1 MAYAHT
7 HSLPEG
13 DLRQR
18 ILNAISQNA
27 DRDPPGPGNT
37 AGTTAGKRSGLLFV
51 RFEGTSMQPGLKHG
65 DVLVVEPLSGQVP
78 QVGDIVLRPRSGQVF
93 EAHRVI
99 RVQQDPLRVVTRG
112 DSRPFQDRP
121 WDPRACGGAVVA
133 LMRGN
138 ALLQPPATPSAWMR
152 LFALTRLIGGTL
164 VRKISFSRS

>member
-1 MAYAHT
+1 MAYEHAHP
-7 HSLPEG
+7 LPEG

-18 ILNAISQNA
+18 ILRAISQRP
-27 DRDPPGPGNT
+27 DRVLPGPDEP
-37 AGTTAGKRSGLLFV
+37 SGLLFV
-51 RFEGTSMQPGLKHG
+51 RFEGTSMLPGLREG
-65 DVLVVEPLSGQVP
+65 DVLVVSPLGERLP
-78 QVGDIVLRPRSGQVF
+78 RVGEIVLRPRTGQVF

-99 RVQQDPLRVVTRG
+99 RVQQDPMRVITRG

-138 ALLQPPATPSAWMR
+138 ALLQPPARPSAWMR